1 MNNLSAAER
10 VREAIREW
18 LSACQT
24 RDFEKL
30 ATLYDSEAV
39 YAHDRAA
46 LICGVPNIV
55 AWFENALSQLPFESY
70 FKEEVLLVE
79 GNIAIAVGKFCLV
92 PTDKQFPPEAGRA
105 VFTYRRSADDRWLLV
120 CDIDNRPPDCSPKDF
135 DIIAKEVSDN

>member
-1 MNNLSAAER
+1 MNNPSTKER

-46 LICGVPNIV
+46 LIRGVPSIV
-55 AWFENALSQLPFESY
+55 AWFENALSQMSFKSY

-79 GNIAIAVGKFCLV
+79 GRIAIAVGKFCLV
-92 PTDKQFPPEAGRA
+92 PTDEQFPPEAGR
-105 VFTYRRSADDRWLLV
+105 VVLTYRRSADDRWLLV
-120 CDIDNRPPDCSPKDF
+120 CDIDNRPPDCSPNDF
-135 DIIAKEVSDN
+135 DFIAEELSGN